1 MLNLLKSRRI
11 FTYGAIFL
19 FMLPFAAAVT
29 MLLRSEQQNIQ
40 FTYKELAG
48 VEALQKLIIVYEAGL
63 RQGINET
70 SWRALPIHVVQAS
83 LAPILSQDAHIMV
96 DEAALQSSAG
106 MRALMTKVG
115 IRSNLILDPEEES
128 YFLAEMVIQT
138 LPMIMASGEELQERL
153 ENYTGSD
160 GQSARFDRLFG
171 GHFGRLVLAEERLRQ
186 SLSVLEEAGFFA
198 NNAQRVP
205 YLEAIE
211 RLDGLLRQFRA
222 IYEHEPAQQDEAFS
236 VLKRELNLACLALH
250 RAATDALRL
259 HLLQRLGHL
268 QADARKMILFALCS
282 LAGVATIF
290 MLANRNL
297 VRREE
302 LDNARQVKAVLE
314 TVVDGVI
321 TVNATG
327 KIEGFTPSAEQIFGF
342 EAAEVM
348 GKPVEMLLG
357 SEPDALVPVLSFS
370 QLAESSIATEVTA
383 LRRNGE
389 CFPMAL
395 SIRHFT
401 LGGRTLFV
409 ATVRDISQQKEA
421 EKRYQLMFDQLR
433 HASVKAEVARRE
445 LQENL
450 RLAEEANRTKSDFL
464 ANMSHEIRTPM
475 NGVLGMAHL
484 LSETALTP
492 EQRQYVSTIN
502 GSATNLLTL
511 LNDILDVSKIEAGAL
526 YLEYIPYSLQ
536 QIMQETLTLL
546 TPQAREKTLKLRC
559 ELEGSLPELLW
570 GDPGRMRQIILN
582 LMSNA
587 VKFTDAGYVTLR
599 IEAHDAQENGER
611 MMRLCV
617 KDTGI
622 GIPAEKLDGIFD
634 KFTQADTSVTRRYGG
649 TGLGLAI
656 TQQLVSM
663 MGGEIMVESQPGE
676 GSAFFFV
683 IPFTEASAEDVVR
696 YGGEKEKA
704 PRLAVTCTCSPIAEA
719 RILLAEDYVINQLFA
734 VKLLQKF
741 GAVHID
747 IVENGREAL
756 TAYTQKEYDMVF
768 MDCQM
773 PEMDGY
779 VATQRIREREKGL
792 GRYTPIIAMTA
803 NAMMG
808 DRERCLRVGMDDYL
822 SKPLNPDELRK
833 VLEHWFEMKSLV

>member
-1 MLNLLKSRRI
+1 MLNILTNRRI

-19 FMLPFAAAVT
+19 FMMPFAGAVT
-29 MLLRSEQQNIQ
+29 MLIRRENENIV
-40 FTYKELAG
+40 FTQKELAG
-48 VEALQKLIIVYEAGL
+48 VGVLQKLIVLYETGL
-63 RQGINET
+63 RHQAHEV
-70 SWRALPIHVVQAS
+70 SWRPLSAHVVQES
-83 LAPILSQDAHIMV
+83 LSPLKPHDVEIALE
-96 DEAALQSSAG
+96 EAALESPAG
-106 MRALMTKVG
+106 MRALMAKVG
-115 IRSNLILDPEEES
+115 VRSNLILDPEEKS

-153 ENYTGSD
+153 EKYTGIE
-160 GQSARFDRLFG
+160 GQSAQFDRLFG

-186 SLSVLEEAGFFA
+186 SLTILEEAGFFA
-198 NNAQRVP
+198 TTAQRAP
-205 YLEAIE
+205 YLEAIG
-211 RLDGLLRQFRA
+211 RLEMLLRQFRA
-222 IYEHEPAQQDEAFS
+222 IYDHEPAQQYEAFA
-236 VLKRELNLACLALH
+236 VLKRELNQACLALH
-250 RAATDALRL
+250 HAATDALRH
-259 HLLQRLGHL
+259 HLEQRLAHL
-268 QADARKMILFALCS
+268 QAEAWKMILFALCS

-290 MLANRNL
+290 MLGNRNL

-321 TVNATG
+321 TVNAEG
-327 KIEGFTPSAEQIFGF
+327 EIEGFTPSAEQIFGYQ
-342 EAAEVM
+342 AAEVL
-348 GKPVEMLLG
+348 GKPAEMLLG
-357 SEPDALVPVLSFS
+357 SEPDALAPARSFK
-370 QLAESSIATEVTA
+370 QLAESSFAAEVTA
-383 LRRNGE
+383 LRKNGQ

-401 LGGRTLFV
+401 LNGRILFV

-511 LNDILDVSKIEAGAL
+511 LNDILDISKIEAGAL
-526 YLEYIPYSLQ
+526 YLEYIPFSLQ
-536 QIMQETLTLL
+536 QIVQETLTLL
-546 TPQAREKTLKLRC
+546 SPQAREKTIALRYA
-559 ELEGSLPELLW
+559 LQEGLPGLIW

-587 VKFTDAGYVTLR
+587 VKFTESGDVTLR
-599 IEAHDAQENGER
+599 IEALAAREDGER
-611 MMRLCV
+611 LLRLCV
-617 KDTGI
+617 EDTGI
-622 GIPAEKLDGIFD
+622 GIPPDKLDGIFD
-634 KFTQADTSVTRRYGG
+634 KFTQADSSVTRRYGG

-663 MGGEIMVESQPGE
+663 MGGEITVQSQPGQ
-676 GSAFFFV
+676 GSVFSFV
-683 IPFTEASAEDVVR
+683 IPFTEASAEDVAR

-704 PRLAVTCTCSPIAEA
+704 PRLTVACARMPIAEA

-747 IVENGREAL
+747 LAENGREAL
-756 TAYTQKEYDMVF
+756 TAYTRTEYDMVF

-779 VATQRIREREKGL
+779 MATQRIREQEKGM

-808 DRERCLRVGMDDYL
+808 DREKCLRIGMDDYL
-822 SKPLNPDELRK
+822 SKPLNPEELRK
-833 VLEHWFEMKSLV
+833 VLEHWFELGEL